1 MKIYRKYFTFV
12 KVCDIISNNCVKG
25 GIGTE
30 KSYTVGLYTLGCK
43 VAQYETEAIAEDFA
57 RRGFSLRDFSEPS
70 DVYVINTCT
79 VTAESDRKCRQF
91 IRRAVGR
98 NPAALVMVCG
108 CYAQT
113 SPEEVA
119 RIPGVAYVCGT
130 GGKMKLAEAA
140 LALLAARPAS
150 PVMAVTDV
158 WQEGFEP
165 MCVAHAPRT
174 RAYVKIEDGCSCRCT
189 YCAIPLARG
198 AVRSKAPEDVLREVA
213 ALAAGGSREVVL
225 TGIETAAYGE
235 DLGNVRLI
243 DLLEMLDRR
252 EDTPRLRLGSLSPE
266 LIKPDFVARF
276 ARLEKAVPHMHLS
289 MQSGSDNVLRGM
301 RRRYNTEMA
310 LSALSALRAAVPNV
324 QFTTDLMVGF
334 PGESDADFEETLSFC
349 RKARF
354 LDVHVFAYSRRPGTV
369 AAEMDGQVAEEIK
382 RQRSARLIAEK
393 NKIRDEILFE
403 IAAAKEPLSVLF
415 ETKEK
420 DGYHGH
426 TDSFI
431 EVCVSSDTDI
441 RSSIC
446 SVIPERAED
455 GKIYGK
461 LLKIST

>member
-1 MKIYRKYFTFV
+1 
-12 KVCDIISNNCVKG
+12 
-25 GIGTE
+25 
-30 KSYTVGLYTLGCK
+30 
-43 VAQYETEAIAEDFA
+43 
-57 RRGFSLRDFSEPS
+57 
-70 DVYVINTCT
+70 
-79 VTAESDRKCRQF
+79 
-91 IRRAVGR
+91 
-98 NPAALVMVCG
+98 MVCG

-113 SPEEVA
+113 SPDEVA

-150 PVMAVTDV
+150 PVVAVTDV
-158 WQEGFEP
+158 WQESFEP
-165 MCVAHAPRT
+165 MCVVHAPRT

-198 AVRSKAPEDVLREVA
+198 AVRSKAPEDVLHEVA

-235 DLGNVRLI
+235 DLGGVRLI

-252 EDTPRLRLGSLSPE
+252 EGTPRLRLGSLSPE

-301 RRRYNTEMA
+301 RRRYNTQMA
-310 LSALSALRAAVPNV
+310 LASLAALRAAVPDM

-334 PGESDADFEETLSFC
+334 PGESDADFEDTLSFC
-349 RKARF
+349 RAARF

-369 AAEMDGQVAEEIK
+369 AADMDGQVAEEIK
-382 RQRSARLIAEK
+382 RERSARLITEK
-393 NKIRDEILFE
+393 NRIRDEIL
-403 IAAAKEPLSVLF
+403 ADVALAGKPLSVLF

-431 EVCVSSDTDI
+431 EVCASADTDI
-441 RSSIC
+441 RSTIC
-446 SVIPERAED
+446 SVIPERAE
-455 GKIYGK
+455 GGIIYGK
-461 LLKIST
+461 LLNLSI